1 MSYENW
7 MNYIRNAEKISFSS
21 GKVRKFLYK
30 FNDGNEMI
38 EEYNKVTDVLMRRA
52 WKKNQNIMGL
62 YANINELNHTLFDW
76 EIEIGE
82 KINQPSFDS
91 MFLVKEADKMVGF
104 NHAS

>member
-21 GKVRKFLYK
+21 GEVRKFLYR

-52 WKKNQNIMGL
+52 WKKNQNNMGL
-62 YANINELNHTLFDW
+62 YAKINEFDRTLFDW

-82 KINQPSFDS
+82 IIQPSFDEK
-91 MFLVKEADKMVGF
+91 FLLKEADKMVSF
-104 NHAS
+104 SL